1 MDMAIIMSEL
11 EDDLRKVANEHGGT
25 VDVVRAEAAEVL
37 PFKPLPSPDGADCII
52 EGEFSETEP
61 IPEGDFPEDIVFSD
75 GTVLDDA

>member
-37 PFKPLPSPDGADCII
+37 PFKPLPPPDGSDCII

-61 IPEGDFPEDIVFSD
+61 IPEDDFPEDIVFSD